1 MRICIINVRE
11 KLRKIP
17 VILGLA
23 TNGELVI
30 YRMGGGPLKIHL
42 WGMSPPRI
50 FAEVGLP
57 DLHSFPSCT

>member
-30 YRMGGGPLKIHL
+30 YRMGGGCPLKIHL
-42 WGMSPPRI
+42 
-50 FAEVGLP
+50 
-57 DLHSFPSCT
+57 